1 MEAGESLEGL
11 TPSGAFNSLF
21 LLEEENI
28 LRDGKVNLED
38 PEFVISDTQCVMMIM
53 LTLIISMKVGIYKC
67 FPPRFQQPGTGP
79 NILYP
84 SIYESNMEEVEL
96 S

>member
-1 MEAGESLEGL
+1 MEPGKTLEGL

-21 LLEEENI
+21 LEEENI

-38 PEFVISDTQCVMMIM
+38 PEFDIADTQCVIMLMMMIFNIHGDRH
-53 LTLIISMKVGIYKC
+53 LQKLPS
-67 FPPRFQQPGTGP
+67 RFQQPGLGP
-79 NILYP
+79 TILYP
-84 SIYESNMEEVEL
+84 SIYDSNMEEVQL